1 MALHIGQLIRQKM
14 EERGM
19 TVASLS
25 RKYGCSR
32 VNMYKIF
39 DKPTIDTG
47 MLLRFS
53 LLLNFDFFQYYRQ
66 ELSDKSLQGMEEQVE
81 V

>member
-1 MALHIGQLIRQKM
+1 MAIHIGQLIRQKM

-19 TVASLS
+19 TVSALS
-25 RKYGCSR
+25 RNYGCSR

-39 DKPTIDTG
+39 DKASIDTA

-53 LLLNFDFFQYYRQ
+53 LLLNYDFFQHYCN
-66 ELSDKSLQGMEEQVE
+66 ELSQRGFHSDN
-81 V
+81 

>member
-1 MALHIGQLIRQKM
+1 MSIHIGQLIRQKM

-19 TVASLS
+19 TVSSLS
-25 RKYGCSR
+25 RAYGCSR

-39 DKPTIDTG
+39 DKSSIDTA

-53 LLLNFDFFQYYRQ
+53 QLLDFNFFQSYSDELLQRRQ
-66 ELSDKSLQGMEEQVE
+66 TNADAAIL
-81 V
+81 